1 MEMSEIQA
9 ARLLLGGGGAGPG
22 GSQQGPSGLGGYDSA
37 SVRYGTVTAVDAEA
51 GTVTVLLDGQA
62 APITLT
68 DATASTRLKVGDR
81 VKIVKQGQS
90 WVIDLAGG
98 ISRALDASV
107 EEAKKQFAADKVRMD
122 EHDKAM
128 EQYEKDM
135 AAAKDE
141 LAGIDGK
148 ISDAVDTAISQL
160 ETPDGG
166 NRIYAGETEPATP
179 DGGFK
184 AGDLWYKT
192 NSSSQITAVKVWNS
206 TVWNGYDMVA
216 NSILVA
222 GSVGST
228 LIADGAVTTAKIT
241 SGAVTADQI
250 AANTITGAEIRAD
263 SVDVNEIAS
272 GDIYCNRLTAT
283 DGAGYTE
290 MTGNKLEMLDSDSRS
305 LVAIWVEGGVCYINA
320 NLAEKIRIG
329 TSSGSVLNISNGGFI
344 FSSMVPGFRVNG
356 VSAVESFAIA
366 PGSATE
372 SFSAN
377 VPYSPHKTSYAV
389 VYYRCTYTDA
399 YGSVKFPITEGGS
412 ANVVLKELTAFEAAD
427 ESIAV
432 GCAENI
438 TVALGNY
445 PNKTFTITRGNP
457 YRFAIKPSGN
467 NVNTNPGPQFEIT
480 QVTLCGA

>member
-1 MEMSEIQA
+1 MVQSRLTA
-9 ARLLLGGGGAGPG
+9 AKQLRGLFTSGWDNAPRESSAGA
-22 GSQQGPSGLGGYDSA
+22 SA
-37 SVRYGTVTAVDAEA
+37 SVRYGVVQSIA
-51 GTVTVLLDGQA
+51 GESVTVLLDGSA
-62 APITLT
+62 DAVTLK
-68 DATASTRLKVGDR
+68 DATASARLKAGDR
-81 VKIVKQGQS
+81 VKIVKQGQG

-98 ISRALDASV
+98 ISRALDTAVS
-107 EEAKKQFAADKVRMD
+107 EANARMD
-122 EHDKAM
+122 AHD
-128 EQYEKDM
+128 ETM
-135 AAAKDE
+135 AQQQAAIEAAQAE
-141 LAGIDGK
+141 LAGMDGK
-148 ISDAVDTAISQL
+148 ISDAVDNAISQL

-166 NRIYAGETEPATP
+166 NHIYASADEPTP
-179 DGGFK
+179 PEGGFQ
-184 AGDLWYKT
+184 AGDLWYQT
-192 NSSSQITAVKVWNS
+192 NASGQIAAVKVWNG

-272 GDIYCNRLTAT
+272 GDIYCNRLIAT

-305 LVAIWVEGGVCYINA
+305 LFTIWVEGGVCYIHA
-320 NLAEKIRIG
+320 NFAENISIG
-329 TSSGSVLNISNGGFI
+329 TNSGSLLSIKNGGFS

-372 SFSAN
+372 SFSAK

-412 ANVVLKELTAFEAAD
+412 ANVVLKELTAFEGAD
-427 ESIAV
+427 GSMAV

-445 PNKTFTITRGNP
+445 PNKPFTITRGNP

-467 NVNTNPGPQFEIT
+467 NINANPGPQFEIT
-480 QVTLCGA
+480 QVTLCGQ

>member
-1 MEMSEIQA
+1 MVQSRLTA
-9 ARLLLGGGGAGPG
+9 AKQLRGLFTSGWDNAPRESSAGA
-22 GSQQGPSGLGGYDSA
+22 SA
-37 SVRYGTVTAVDAEA
+37 SVRYGVVQSIA
-51 GTVTVLLDGQA
+51 GESVTVLLDGSA
-62 APITLT
+62 DAVTLK
-68 DATASTRLKVGDR
+68 DATASARLKAGDR
-81 VKIVKQGQS
+81 VKIVKQGQG

-98 ISRALDASV
+98 ISRALDTAVS
-107 EEAKKQFAADKVRMD
+107 EANARMD
-122 EHDKAM
+122 AHD
-128 EQYEKDM
+128 ETM
-135 AAAKDE
+135 AQQQAAIEAAQAE
-141 LAGIDGK
+141 LAGMDGK
-148 ISDAVDTAISQL
+148 ISDAVDNAISQL

-166 NRIYAGETEPATP
+166 NHIYASADEPTP
-179 DGGFK
+179 PEGGFQ
-184 AGDLWYKT
+184 AGDLWYQT
-192 NSSSQITAVKVWNS
+192 NASGQIAAVKVWNG

-272 GDIYCNRLTAT
+272 GDIYCNRLIAT

-305 LVAIWVEGGVCYINA
+305 LFTIWVEGGVCYIHA
-320 NLAEKIRIG
+320 NFAEKISIG
-329 TSSGSVLNISNGGFI
+329 TNSGSLLSIKNGGFS

-372 SFSAN
+372 SFSAK

-412 ANVVLKELTAFEAAD
+412 ANVVLKELTAFEGAD
-427 ESIAV
+427 GSMAV

-445 PNKTFTITRGNP
+445 PNKPFTITRGNP

-467 NVNTNPGPQFEIT
+467 NINANPGPQFEIT
-480 QVTLCGA
+480 QVTLCG

>member
-1 MEMSEIQA
+1 MVQSRLTA
-9 ARLLLGGGGAGPG
+9 AKQLRGLFTSGWDNAPRESSAGA
-22 GSQQGPSGLGGYDSA
+22 SA
-37 SVRYGTVTAVDAEA
+37 SVRYGVVQSIAGESVTA
-51 GTVTVLLDGQA
+51 LLDGSA
-62 APITLT
+62 EAVTLK
-68 DATASTRLKVGDR
+68 DATASTRLKAGDR
-81 VKIVKQGQS
+81 VKIVKQGQG

-98 ISRALDASV
+98 ISRALDTAVS
-107 EEAKKQFAADKVRMD
+107 EANARMD
-122 EHDKAM
+122 AHDKKMA
-128 EQYEKDM
+128 EQQKEIK
-135 AAAKDE
+135 AAQAE
-141 LAGIDGK
+141 LAGMDGK
-148 ISDAVDTAISQL
+148 ISDAVDAAISQL

-166 NRIYAGETEPATP
+166 NHIYASADEPTAP
-179 DGGFK
+179 EDGFQ
-184 AGDLWYKT
+184 AGDLWYQT
-192 NSSSQITAVKVWNS
+192 NADDQIAAVKVWNGS
-206 TVWNGYDMVA
+206 KWNGYDMVA

-272 GDIYCNRLTAT
+272 GDIYCNRLMAT

-305 LVAIWVEGGVCYINA
+305 LVAIWVEGGVCYIHA
-320 NLAEKIRIG
+320 NLAEKISIG
-329 TSSGSVLNISNGGFI
+329 TNSGSLLNISNGGLI

-399 YGSVKFPITEGGS
+399 AGSVKFPITEGGS
-412 ANVVLKELTAFEAAD
+412 ANVVLKELTAFEASD
-427 ESIAV
+427 GSIAV

-438 TVALGNY
+438 TVALGKY

-467 NVNTNPGPQFEIT
+467 NVNANPGPQFEIT
-480 QVTLCGA
+480 QVTLCGQ

>member
-9 ARLLLGGGGAGPG
+9 ARLLLGGDGRAGQAASRQVG
-22 GSQQGPSGLGGYDSA
+22 QESA
-37 SVRYGTVTAVDAEA
+37 SVRYGEVKSVDAEA
-51 GTVTVLLDGQA
+51 GTMTVLLDGRSQE
-62 APITLT
+62 ITLT
-68 DATASTRLKVGDR
+68 DSTASTRLKAGDR

-98 ISRALDASV
+98 ISRALDTEVSKAN
-107 EEAKKQFAADKVRMD
+107 ARMD
-122 EHDKAM
+122 AHDKKMA
-128 EQYEKDM
+128 EQQKEIK
-135 AAAKDE
+135 AAQDE
-141 LAGIDGK
+141 LAGMDGK
-148 ISDAVDTAISQL
+148 IDSAVKDAVSKL

-166 NRIYAGETEPATP
+166 NHIYASADEPTAP
-179 DGGFK
+179 EGGFQ
-184 AGDLWYKT
+184 AGDLWYQT
-192 NSSSQITAVKVWNS
+192 NASGQIAAVKVWNG
-206 TVWNGYDMVA
+206 TVWNDFDMVA

-241 SGAVTADQI
+241 AKAITADQI

-272 GDIYCNRLTAT
+272 GDIYCKRLTAT

-290 MTGNKLEMLDSDSRS
+290 MTGNKLEMLDSGSRS

-320 NLAEKIRIG
+320 NLAEKISIG
-329 TSSGSVLNISNGGFI
+329 TNSGSVLNIGNGGFI
-344 FSSMVPGFRVNG
+344 FSSMMPGFRVNG

-389 VYYRCTYTDA
+389 VYYRCTYTDTA
-399 YGSVKFPITEGGS
+399 GSVKFPITEGGS

-427 ESIAV
+427 ESIAL

-438 TVALGNY
+438 TVALGNS
-445 PNKTFTITRGNP
+445 PNKTFAITRGNP

-467 NVNTNPGPQFEIT
+467 SVNANPGSQFEIT
-480 QVTLCGA
+480 QVTLCGE

>member
-9 ARLLLGGGGAGPG
+9 ARLLLGGDGRAGQAASRQAG
-22 GSQQGPSGLGGYDSA
+22 QESA
-37 SVRYGTVTAVDAEA
+37 SVRYGEVKSVDAEA

-62 APITLT
+62 REITLT
-68 DATASTRLKVGDR
+68 DATASTRLKAGDR

-98 ISRALDASV
+98 ISRALDTAVS
-107 EEAKKQFAADKVRMD
+107 EANARMD
-122 EHDKAM
+122 AHDKAM

-141 LAGIDGK
+141 LAGMDGK

-166 NRIYAGETEPATP
+166 NHIYASADEPTAP
-179 DGGFK
+179 EGGFQ
-184 AGDLWYKT
+184 AGDLWYQT
-192 NSSSQITAVKVWNS
+192 NASGQIAAVKVWNG

-228 LIADGAVTTAKIT
+228 LIADGAVTTAKIV

-272 GDIYCNRLTAT
+272 GDIYCNRLIAT

-305 LVAIWVEGGVCYINA
+305 LFTIWVEGGVCYIHA
-320 NLAEKIRIG
+320 NFAEKISIG
-329 TSSGSVLNISNGGFI
+329 TNSGSLLNINNGGFT

-412 ANVVLKELTAFEAAD
+412 ANAVLKDLTAFEGD
-427 ESIAV
+427 DVSMVV

-467 NVNTNPGPQFEIT
+467 NINANPGLQFEIT
-480 QVTLCGA
+480 QVTLCGQ

>member
-9 ARLLLGGGGAGPG
+9 ARLLLGGGGAGSG
-22 GSQQGPSGLGGYDSA
+22 GSQQGPSGLGGHGSA
-37 SVRYGTVTAVDAEA
+37 SVRYGEVKSVDAEA
-51 GTVTVLLDGQA
+51 GTVTVLLDGQSQE
-62 APITLT
+62 ITLT
-68 DATASTRLKVGDR
+68 DATASTRLKAGDR

-98 ISRALDASV
+98 ISRALDTAVSK
-107 EEAKKQFAADKVRMD
+107 ANARMD
-122 EHDKAM
+122 AHDKKMA
-128 EQYEKDM
+128 EQQKEIK
-135 AAAKDE
+135 AAQDE
-141 LAGIDGK
+141 LAGMDGK

-192 NSSSQITAVKVWNS
+192 NSSSQITAVKVWNG
-206 TVWNGYDMVA
+206 TVWNDFDLLA

-241 SGAVTADQI
+241 AKAITADQI
-250 AANTITGAEIRAD
+250 AANTITGEEIKAA

-272 GDIYCNRLTAT
+272 DDIICKRLMAT

-305 LVAIWVEGGVCYINA
+305 LVAIWVKDGVCYINA
-320 NLAEKIRIG
+320 NLAEKISIG
-329 TSSGSVLNISNGGFI
+329 TNSGSVFNISNGGFI
-344 FSSMVPGFRVNG
+344 FSSMMPGFRVNG

-389 VYYRCTYTDA
+389 VYYRCTYTGTV
-399 YGSVKFPITEGGS
+399 GSVKFPITEGGS

-427 ESIAV
+427 ESIAL

-438 TVALGNY
+438 TVALGNS
-445 PNKTFTITRGNP
+445 PNKTFAITRGNP

-467 NVNTNPGPQFEIT
+467 SVNANPGSQFEIT
-480 QVTLCGA
+480 QVTLCGQ